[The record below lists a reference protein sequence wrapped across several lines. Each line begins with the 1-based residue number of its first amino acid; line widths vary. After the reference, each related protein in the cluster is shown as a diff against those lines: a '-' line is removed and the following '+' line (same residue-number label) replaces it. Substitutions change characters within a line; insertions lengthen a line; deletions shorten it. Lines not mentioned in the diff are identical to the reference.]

1 MIILRPCPHNAVVI
15 WKRSFFVHIR
25 VPFTPVTKTELL
37 ENAFQ
42 TGEIWKCRLRIL
54 VWTENILKTKM
65 FENDGVTTITWFSCQ
80 SFPQAQL
87 KMTGGFCV
95 LNSSS
100 VTQLVDG
107 EEWMHFQS
115 ETSVFN
121 FLSVVWK
128 REDVFRLEPSSCFV
142 RDTCEITSKTGCGCS
157 VSLKKSFYVSR
168 ILVGSTFEF
177 SYSTNNKSWTAL
189 TVHLYQYT
197 AMV

>member
-1 MIILRPCPHNAVVI
+1 
-15 WKRSFFVHIR
+15 
-25 VPFTPVTKTELL
+25 
-37 ENAFQ
+37 
-42 TGEIWKCRLRIL
+42 
-54 VWTENILKTKM
+54 
-65 FENDGVTTITWFSCQ
+65 
-80 SFPQAQL
+80 
-87 KMTGGFCV
+87 MTGDFCV

-100 VTQLVDG
+100 VMQLVDG

-128 REDVFRLEPSSCFV
+128 REDVFRLEPSSCFA

-177 SYSTNNKSWTAL
+177 SYSTNNKS
-189 TVHLYQYT
+189 
-197 AMV
+197 